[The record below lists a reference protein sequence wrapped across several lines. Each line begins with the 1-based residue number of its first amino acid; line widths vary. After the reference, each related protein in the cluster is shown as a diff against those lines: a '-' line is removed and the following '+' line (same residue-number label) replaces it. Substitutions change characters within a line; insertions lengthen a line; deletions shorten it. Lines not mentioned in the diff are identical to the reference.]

1 VLDDAFGGSD
11 SLNDNLKTIADEGR
25 GVVVYLREGSVG
37 VASGGMRGD
46 VDESPRNEPAFGD
59 EREDHGT
66 AQSRKEEW
74 LEIGLGAQI
83 LKDLGVS
90 SIRLLASKE
99 RLYVGLSGFGIEIGE
114 VAILENAEVY
124 AAWYT
129 QPTTRYAHGILGDAI
144 EAGELTVETSTGDT
158 LTYTLPENQVF
169 EDRTPRLV
177 DLDGFGK
184 TQIITILSDQT
195 KGGSIAVFGVR
206 KGKLELVA
214 QTPYIGRSNRWLNI
228 AGIDDFDGD
237 GKTQIAAVWTPHI
250 GGTLKYWTWDK
261 GKLSIS
267 GEAYGFSNHFIGSRE
282 QELSTVNDFNGNG
295 VSDLA
300 LPSADRKAVR
310 IMTFKGPARG
320 KKVLEIVAH

>member
-1 VLDDAFGGSD
+1 MLDCLDLGLKSVKQLQAKSRAFIRSLAVFAAVL
-11 SLNDNLKTIADEGR
+11 
-25 GVVVYLREGSVG
+25 
-37 VASGGMRGD
+37 ASGTASAEGWTTKK
-46 VDESPRNEPAFGD
+46 VDRLPEAV
-59 EREDHGT
+59 ERPLAPE
-66 AQSRKEEW
+66 
-74 LEIGLGAQI
+74 GLP
-83 LKDLGVS
+83 D
-90 SIRLLASKE
+90 
-99 RLYVGLSGFGIEIGE
+99 GE
-114 VAILENAEVY
+114 VAILENAEVF

-129 QPTTRYAHGILGDAI
+129 KPTTRYAHGILGDAI
-144 EAGELTVETSTGDT
+144 EAGELTVETSTGET

-261 GKLSIS
+261 GKLRLS

-300 LPSADRKAVR
+300 LPSADRKSVR

-320 KKVLEIVAH
+320 KKVLEEFARIPMPARVDKAMSSRFENGKVTITVGLEDGSVHEISH